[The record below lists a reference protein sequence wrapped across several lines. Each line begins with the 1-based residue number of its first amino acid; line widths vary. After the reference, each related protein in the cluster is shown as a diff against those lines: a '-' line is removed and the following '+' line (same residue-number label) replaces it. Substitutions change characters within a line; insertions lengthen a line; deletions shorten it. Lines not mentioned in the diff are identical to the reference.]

1 MKYTRIWLEQRHN
14 LHTVFSISVLN
25 YVSPLL
31 WTVSSCCVASALDLL
46 LLVSMFFISLK
57 NSEKFWFS
65 IWWNKHQDEGER
77 ERKKSQPFEVSGWK
91 EIGGESKRE
100 KREAISSRRHFWHLF
115 VYLCTYVQFS
125 FALRSLLYVC
135 RFSVCLYIFVAMN
148 MAGAEVY
155 YFSFFSVCVCLSLFH
170 RSAILRLLLLLC
182 FTLTGFLLKCTAQW
196 SRMISVFL
204 QFVFFCCC
212 FCFRV

>member
-125 FALRSLLYVC
+125 FCFALFTLCLPFFRVSLHLRCHEYGWSWSVLFLFFFCVCLPLFISPFRNSSAIIASLLY
-135 RFSVCLYIFVAMN
+135 SYW
-148 MAGAEVY
+148 
-155 YFSFFSVCVCLSLFH
+155 LF
-170 RSAILRLLLLLC
+170 A
-182 FTLTGFLLKCTAQW
+182 
-196 SRMISVFL
+196 
-204 QFVFFCCC
+204 
-212 FCFRV
+212 